1 MGLLDDLLGQLS
13 GGVSARGAN
22 PPRPQGGMGNVMV
35 ALLPVVLGML
45 ASTSQRGQP
54 SGRDADTG
62 GGLGDILGRMLGGAS
77 AGSGDSAASSIS
89 SGAPVLESRQARGS
103 APDRTVRFL
112 PTRSRRYSGGM
123 GSRRSLAGPE

>member
-45 ASTSQRGQP
+45 ASTSQRVTPKGELP
-54 SGRDADTG
+54 DDTS
-62 GGLGDILGRMLGGAS
+62 LLAT
-77 AGSGDSAASSIS
+77 
-89 SGAPVLESRQARGS
+89 LESLTRRLGAR
-103 APDRTVRFL
+103 
-112 PTRSRRYSGGM
+112 
-123 GSRRSLAGPE
+123 